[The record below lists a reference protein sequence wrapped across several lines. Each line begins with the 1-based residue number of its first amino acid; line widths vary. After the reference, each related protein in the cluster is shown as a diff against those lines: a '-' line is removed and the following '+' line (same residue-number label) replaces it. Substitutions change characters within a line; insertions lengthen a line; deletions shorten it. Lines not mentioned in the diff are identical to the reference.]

1 MLNRKHS
8 KSLKIMRKIAISLV
22 VNVILFVVI
31 IALLAQQ
38 FAFTPN
44 VNSTKENSSIDTG
57 SSDINFTQSEL
68 QTWLGIKNRIQ
79 VLNTDPNFADQDPK
93 NRVLG
98 WYSMRNSSSKDYYQK
113 SMEFLMF
120 WEGRGADGEWEAVIS
135 IYNVPDRS
143 DDFVV
148 EFSRFTWNS
157 IRITL
162 DGAPMA
168 EFQRIQNDT
177 VSLAYTTFHVTPQ

>member
-1 MLNRKHS
+1 
-8 KSLKIMRKIAISLV
+8 MRKIFISLV
-22 VNVILFVVI
+22 VNVILLVLT

-38 FAFTPN
+38 YAFLSKTN
-44 VNSTKENSSIDTG
+44 ITEEDNSIGIGASQ
-57 SSDINFTQSEL
+57 INFTESEL
-68 QTWLGIKNRIQ
+68 QTWLGIKNRIEI
-79 VLNTDPNFADQDPK
+79 VNTDPNFADPDPK

-98 WYSMRNSSSKDYYQK
+98 WYSMRNSSSNDYYQK
-113 SMEFLMF
+113 SMEFLLF

-135 IYNVPDRS
+135 IYNAPDRT

-162 DGAPMA
+162 DGVPIADF
-168 EFQRIQNDT
+168 ERIQNDT